1 MSRLPLWIQKLNPFT
16 PLKRVVVSPDF
27 PQAAP
32 LVRELEE
39 HFATLGEVI
48 YKARN
53 VIRIMPGPGGRIVV
67 KRFGKIFLANRLVY
81 AWIRPSKARRS
92 YLNGRELLRRGVA
105 TPAPIAYTEQFRGG
119 ALRDS
124 MYVYAYY
131 AGDDNMRRV
140 LKEKDYPDREALL
153 RSFARYACSL
163 LDKGIFHK
171 DFSPGNILF
180 GKQDADYRFTLID
193 INRIAFGPVAPQKRI
208 QVFRRLFADED
219 TLRVLAAEYAR
230 VTGEDPLRV
239 TAVMTGYSRRF
250 IEKKTRKK
258 KIKKM
263 LGLGRHR

>member
-1 MSRLPLWIQKLNPFT
+1 MPLWIQKLNPVT
-16 PLKRVVVSPDF
+16 PLKRVVMSPDF
-27 PQAAP
+27 RRAEP

-39 HFATLGEVI
+39 RFGSLGEII
-48 YKARN
+48 YQARN
-53 VIRIMPGPGGRIVV
+53 TIRIIPGPAGKIVV
-67 KRFGKIFLANRLVY
+67 KRFGKIFLANRIVY

-92 YLNGRELLRRGVA
+92 FVNARELLRRGA
-105 TPAPIAYTEQFRGG
+105 QTPAPIAYTEQFRGG
-119 ALRDS
+119 ALQDS

-153 RSFARYACSL
+153 CGFARYACSL

-180 GKQDADYRFTLID
+180 EKIDAGYRFTLID
-193 INRIAFGPVAPQKRI
+193 INRVQFGPVAPEKRI

-219 TLRVLAAEYAR
+219 TLGVLATEYAR
-230 VTGEDPLRV
+230 FTGEDPAAV
-239 TAVMTGYSRRF
+239 TRVMTGYSRRF

-263 LGLGRHR
+263 LGLAPKK